1 MRKSRSS
8 SARIDNPRLFPAC
21 FGGFAIRR
29 QLPISDLQSA
39 SSNGAR
45 TKKYQFRRIS
55 NPQRNRSNL
64 FCLRISNPQERLRL
78 TIPACSPLVSVD
90 LQSAASYLFRICN
103 PLQVTAQERKS
114 TSFGGFQIRKEI
126 GRTFFCLRISN
137 PQERLRRIEA
147 PACFGGFAIR
157 RQLPI
162 SDLQSASSNG
172 ARTKKYQ
179 FRRISNPQRNRSNLF
194 LSADF
199 KSAGTPTED

>member
-1 MRKSRSS
+1 MRKSKSS

-64 FCLRISNPQERLRL
+64 FCLRISNPQERLR
-78 TIPACSPLVSVD
+78 
-90 LQSAASYLFRICN
+90 
-103 PLQVTAQERKS
+103 
-114 TSFGGFQIRKEI
+114 
-126 GRTFFCLRISN
+126 
-137 PQERLRRIEA
+137 RIEA

-194 LSADF
+194 CLRISNPQERLRRIEAPACF
-199 KSAGTPTED
+199 GGFAIRRRTGNYCGFVIR